1 MSPSWFYFYTHPG
14 PRGHFIKFD
23 LIESMLLMVGIVLG
37 LYTLIKKRRI
47 DLLAFVAFT
56 GLLLLFLISPFSSWF
71 YKKLFFLDMLQYA
84 WRFLNALILLPP
96 IVLSYLASKK
106 KYFLLSVFILVLTF
120 IIRVPQL
127 YGKNYVWYPDS
138 HYYFNTANLH
148 SQNFQPIWAG
158 RSDEYPI
165 KDTKTEIIEGNGEL
179 LILEDRNSRRKLEV
193 KAETDVRI
201 ADYTFYFPGWK
212 VISGSEEIPIEFQD
226 PDYRGVITYRL
237 PAGQHKIEVVY
248 KDTKARFLSKLITA
262 GGLSSLLPFYYW
274 LKRRY
279 K

>member
-1 MSPSWFYFYTHPG
+1 MHLKEVFFVISFYFSPDIYHQSPS
-14 PRGHFIKFD
+14 
-23 LIESMLLMVGIVLG
+23 
-37 LYTLIKKRRI
+37 TL
-47 DLLAFVAFT
+47 
-56 GLLLLFLISPFSSWF
+56 W
-71 YKKLFFLDMLQYA
+71 Q
-84 WRFLNALILLPP
+84 
-96 IVLSYLASKK
+96 
-106 KYFLLSVFILVLTF
+106 
-120 IIRVPQL
+120 
-127 YGKNYVWYPDS
+127 NYVWYPDS

-193 KAETDVRI
+193 KAKTDVRI

-262 GGLSSLLPFYYW
+262 GGLLSLLPFYYW